1 MPPTAYR
8 WVDEMDEIAKTS
20 HTEGGFERHV
30 FNRMSEVSRV
40 VAHETDQGN
49 EKTEDRRVGKTPGD
63 VTKLMRQGLG
73 EEQGESRID
82 RLKPPAI
89 ERSMHQPMS
98 EILIVNITQSSND
111 SWARLSLAR
120 SISVSVPRS
129 SSWIM
134 FLRGSRI
141 HIDQP
146 RIVAV

>member
-49 EKTEDRRVGKTPGD
+49 EKTEDRRVGKTPED

-73 EEQGESRID
+73 EEQGESRVD
-82 RLKPPAI
+82 RLKHPAK
-89 ERSMHQPMS
+89 ERSIHQPMS

-111 SWARLSLAR
+111 CWARLSLAR

-134 FLRGSRI
+134 CLRGSRI